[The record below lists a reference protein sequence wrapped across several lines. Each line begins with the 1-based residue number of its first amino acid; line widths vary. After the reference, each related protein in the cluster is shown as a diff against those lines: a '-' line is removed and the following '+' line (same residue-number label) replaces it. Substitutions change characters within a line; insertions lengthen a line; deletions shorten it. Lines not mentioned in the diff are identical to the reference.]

1 MKLKKLL
8 RRFNSMKKIFENFNK
23 ILITI
28 IFLTSCSEETIL
40 YDEIENREGTIKT
53 ASLPQINN
61 KLFQS
66 FPSFS
71 SNSKLHFGNVK
82 DSENLFSLVQMTLF
96 SGNIPPISL
105 VDLLADS
112 IQVDSAM
119 VFFQTSD
126 SLQTDFTLG
135 LYSVIADDDSVF
147 SDSLNYYTKDNFIDF
162 ENNSML
168 LNTLDLSSEI
178 VAPDTTGLDS
188 IKFMF
193 EEDSGS
199 LDLLKNYF
207 LDSDTYPARTLMLKD
222 ENGLLN
228 ELFTIESNESSNG
241 PKMRVWFKA
250 FVDEETTLDTF
261 ITFFSQADISVFAP
275 PVIEDDDFNYIS
287 LNSGSGLRSVIEFD
301 LGIIDT
307 LSRNE
312 LFKNSNLILD
322 VENSNLNEDDE
333 FYIIVSALQDS
344 VQNWGFSTPFV
355 ENEEDLETIS
365 SDANFIISRK
375 IEDNQVRIPIQAFLQ
390 GYKNGLFQ
398 HNELMLYSAPVN
410 SPFDKVRLNLNAIE
424 VMYVEP

>member
-1 MKLKKLL
+1 MFRFILDAKKFLIL
-8 RRFNSMKKIFENFNK
+8 MIF
-23 ILITI
+23 IM
-28 IFLTSCSEETIL
+28 SCSEETIL
-40 YDEIENREGTIKT
+40 YNEIENKEGTIKT
-53 ASLPQINN
+53 ASLPQTNN

-71 SNSKLHFGNVK
+71 SNTKLHFGNVK

-96 SGNIPPISL
+96 SGNIPPVSL

-119 VFFQTSD
+119 VYFQTSD

-135 LYSVIADDDSVF
+135 LYSIVADDDSVF
-147 SDSLNYYTKDNFIDF
+147 SDSLNYYTQNNYIDF
-162 ENNSML
+162 ENNSLL
-168 LNTLDLSSEI
+168 LNTLNLSPEI
-178 VAPDTTGLDS
+178 ISPDTTGLDS

-193 EEDSGS
+193 ESDSEN
-199 LDLLKNYF
+199 LDLLKEYF
-207 LDSDTYPARTLMLKD
+207 FDADSYPARTLMLKD
-222 ENGLLN
+222 EDGSLN

-241 PKMRVWFKA
+241 PKMRVWYKA

-261 ITFFSQADISVFAP
+261 ITFFSQADISVFVP
-275 PVIEDDDFNYIS
+275 PAIEDNDFNYIT
-287 LNSGSGLRSVIEFD
+287 LNSGSGLRSIVEFN
-301 LGIIDT
+301 LEIIDS

-333 FYIIVSALQDS
+333 FYVIVSALQDS
-344 VQNWGFSTPFV
+344 VQNWGFSSPFV
-355 ENEEDLETIS
+355 ENDQELDTIS
-365 SDANFIISRK
+365 SDANFIISRR
-375 IEDNQVRIPIQAFLQ
+375 IEDNQVKIPIQAFLQ

>member
-1 MKLKKLL
+1 
-8 RRFNSMKKIFENFNK
+8 MKKIFENFNK

-178 VAPDTTGLDS
+178 IVPDTTGLDS
-188 IKFMF
+188 IKIMF
-193 EEDSGS
+193 EADSGS
-199 LDLLKNYF
+199 LDLLKEYF
-207 LDSDTYPARTLMLKD
+207 FDSDTYPARTFMLKD
-222 ENGLLN
+222 ENGSLN

-261 ITFFSQADISVFAP
+261 ITFFSQSDISVFSP
-275 PVIEDDDFNYIS
+275 PAIEEDDFNFIS

>member
-1 MKLKKLL
+1 MKLKELL
-8 RRFNSMKKIFENFNK
+8 RRFNCMKKFFENFNK
-23 ILITI
+23 ILIAVF
-28 IFLTSCSEETIL
+28 FLISCSEETIL
-40 YDEIENREGTIKT
+40 YDEIENSEGTIKT
-53 ASLPQINN
+53 ASLPNTNN

-66 FPSFS
+66 FPLFS

-96 SGNIPPISL
+96 SGNIPPVSL

-119 VFFQTSD
+119 VFFQTTD

-135 LYSVIADDDSVF
+135 LYSIVADDDSVF
-147 SDSLNYYTKDNFIDF
+147 SDSLNYFTKDNFIDF

-168 LNTLDLSSEI
+168 LNTLNLSSEI
-178 VAPDTTGLDS
+178 VAPDTTGFDS

-193 EEDSGS
+193 EADSGS
-199 LDLLKNYF
+199 LDLLKEYF

-222 ENGLLN
+222 EDGSLN
-228 ELFTIESNESSNG
+228 ELFTIESNESLNG

-261 ITFFSQADISVFAP
+261 ITFFSQADISVFVP
-275 PVIEDDDFNYIS
+275 PAIEDDDFNYIS

-301 LGIIDT
+301 LSIIDL

-333 FYIIVSALQDS
+333 FYIIVSALQDP

-355 ENEEDLETIS
+355 ENDEDLETIS

-410 SPFDKVRLNLNAIE
+410 SPFDKVKLNFNAIE

>member
-8 RRFNSMKKIFENFNK
+8 RRFNSMKKIFEIFNK

-28 IFLTSCSEETIL
+28 IFFISCSEETIL

-53 ASLPQINN
+53 ASLPQTNN
-61 KLFQS
+61 KLYQS

-96 SGNIPPISL
+96 SGNIRPVSL

-135 LYSVIADDDSVF
+135 LYSIIADDDSVF
-147 SDSLNYYTKDNFIDF
+147 SDSLNYYTKDNFIDY

-199 LDLLKNYF
+199 LDLLKEYF

-222 ENGLLN
+222 EDGSLN

-261 ITFFSQADISVFAP
+261 ITFFSQADISVFVP
-275 PVIEDDDFNYIS
+275 PAIEDDDFNYIS

-301 LGIIDT
+301 LSIIDSQIQILLFQEKLRT
-307 LSRNE
+307 TKLE
-312 LFKNSNLILD
+312 FLFKP
-322 VENSNLNEDDE
+322 
-333 FYIIVSALQDS
+333 FY
-344 VQNWGFSTPFV
+344 
-355 ENEEDLETIS
+355 
-365 SDANFIISRK
+365 
-375 IEDNQVRIPIQAFLQ
+375 
-390 GYKNGLFQ
+390 
-398 HNELMLYSAPVN
+398 
-410 SPFDKVRLNLNAIE
+410 KVTKMVYFNIMN
-424 VMYVEP
+424 

>member
-1 MKLKKLL
+1 MFRFILDAKKLL
-8 RRFNSMKKIFENFNK
+8 ILMIF
-23 ILITI
+23 
-28 IFLTSCSEETIL
+28 IFSCSEETIL
-40 YDEIENREGTIKT
+40 YNEIENKEGTIKT
-53 ASLPQINN
+53 ASLPQTNN

-71 SNSKLHFGNVK
+71 SNTKLHFGNVK

-96 SGNIPPISL
+96 SGNIPPVSL

-119 VFFQTSD
+119 VYFQTSD

-135 LYSVIADDDSVF
+135 LYSIVADDDSVF
-147 SDSLNYYTKDNFIDF
+147 SDSLNYYTQNNYIDF
-162 ENNSML
+162 ENNSLL
-168 LNTLDLSSEI
+168 LNTLNLSPEI
-178 VAPDTTGLDS
+178 ISPDTTGLDS

-193 EEDSGS
+193 ESDSEN
-199 LDLLKNYF
+199 LDLLKEYF
-207 LDSDTYPARTLMLKD
+207 FDADSYPARTLMLKD
-222 ENGLLN
+222 EDGSLN

-241 PKMRVWFKA
+241 PKMRVWYKA

-261 ITFFSQADISVFAP
+261 ITFFSQADISVFVP
-275 PVIEDDDFNYIS
+275 PAIENNDFNYIT
-287 LNSGSGLRSVIEFD
+287 LNSGSGLRSIVEFNLD
-301 LGIIDT
+301 IIDS

-333 FYIIVSALQDS
+333 FYVIVSALQDS
-344 VQNWGFSTPFV
+344 VQNWGFSSPFI
-355 ENEEDLETIS
+355 ENDQELDTFS

-375 IEDNQVRIPIQAFLQ
+375 IEDNQVKIPIQAFLQ

>member
-1 MKLKKLL
+1 
-8 RRFNSMKKIFENFNK
+8 MKKIFENFNK

-28 IFLTSCSEETIL
+28 IFLISCSEETIL
-40 YDEIENREGTIKT
+40 YDDIENREGTIKT

-61 KLFQS
+61 KLYQS

-96 SGNIPPISL
+96 SGNIPPITL

-147 SDSLNYYTKDNFIDF
+147 SDSLNYYTKDNFIDY

-168 LNTLDLSSEI
+168 LNTLNLSSEI

-193 EEDSGS
+193 EADSGS
-199 LDLLKNYF
+199 LDLLKEYF

-222 ENGLLN
+222 EDGSLN
-228 ELFTIESNESSNG
+228 ELFTIESNESLNG

-261 ITFFSQADISVFAP
+261 ITFFSQADISVFVP
-275 PVIEDDDFNYIS
+275 PAIEDDDFNYIS

-301 LGIIDT
+301 LSIIDS

-333 FYIIVSALQDS
+333 FYIIVSALQDP

-355 ENEEDLETIS
+355 ENDEDLVTFS

-410 SPFDKVRLNLNAIE
+410 SPFDKVKLNFNAIE

>member
-1 MKLKKLL
+1 
-8 RRFNSMKKIFENFNK
+8 MKKISEYLKK
-23 ILITI
+23 ILIAV
-28 IFLTSCSEETIL
+28 IFLISCSEETIL

-53 ASLPQINN
+53 ASLPQTNN

-96 SGNIPPISL
+96 SGNIPPVSL

-135 LYSVIADDDSVF
+135 LYSIIADDDSVF

-168 LNTLDLSSEI
+168 LNTLNLSSEI

-193 EEDSGS
+193 EADSGN
-199 LDLLKNYF
+199 LDLLKEYF
-207 LDSDTYPARTLMLKD
+207 FDSDTYPARTLMLKD
-222 ENGLLN
+222 EDGSLN

-261 ITFFSQADISVFAP
+261 ITFFSQADISVFVP
-275 PVIEDDDFNYIS
+275 PAIEDNDFNYIS
-287 LNSGSGLRSVIEFD
+287 LNSGSGLRSVVEFD
-301 LGIIDT
+301 LSIIDS

-333 FYIIVSALQDS
+333 FYVIVSALQDS
-344 VQNWGFSTPFV
+344 
-355 ENEEDLETIS
+355 L
-365 SDANFIISRK
+365 
-375 IEDNQVRIPIQAFLQ
+375 
-390 GYKNGLFQ
+390 
-398 HNELMLYSAPVN
+398 
-410 SPFDKVRLNLNAIE
+410 
-424 VMYVEP
+424 

>member
-8 RRFNSMKKIFENFNK
+8 RQFKSMKNIFENFNK
-23 ILITI
+23 ILFTI
-28 IFLTSCSEETIL
+28 IFFISCSEETIL
-40 YDEIENREGTIKT
+40 YDEIENREETIKT
-53 ASLPQINN
+53 VSLPQTNN
-61 KLFQS
+61 KLYQS

-96 SGNIPPISL
+96 SGNIPPVSL

-168 LNTLDLSSEI
+168 LNTLNLSSEI
-178 VAPDTTGLDS
+178 VSPDTTGLDS

-193 EEDSGS
+193 EADSGS
-199 LDLLKNYF
+199 LDLLKEYF

-222 ENGLLN
+222 EDGLLN
-228 ELFTIESNESSNG
+228 ELFTIESNESLNG

-275 PVIEDDDFNYIS
+275 PAIEDDDFNYIS

-301 LGIIDT
+301 LGIIDS

-312 LFKNSNLILD
+312 LFKNSNLVLD

-344 VQNWGFSTPFV
+344 IQNWGFSTPFV
-355 ENEEDLETIS
+355 ENEEELETIS

-410 SPFDKVRLNLNAIE
+410 SPFDKVRLNFNAIE

>member
-1 MKLKKLL
+1 
-8 RRFNSMKKIFENFNK
+8 MKKIFANLKK
-23 ILITI
+23 ILIAV
-28 IFLTSCSEETIL
+28 IFLISCSEETIL
-40 YDEIENREGTIKT
+40 YNEIENSEGTIKT
-53 ASLPQINN
+53 ASLPQTNN

-96 SGNIPPISL
+96 SGNIPPVSL

-135 LYSVIADDDSVF
+135 LYSIIAADDSVF

-168 LNTLDLSSEI
+168 LNTLNLSSEI
-178 VAPDTTGLDS
+178 IAPDTTGLDS

-193 EEDSGS
+193 EADSGN
-199 LDLLKNYF
+199 LDLLKEYF
-207 LDSDTYPARTLMLKD
+207 FDSETYPARTLMLKD
-222 ENGLLN
+222 EDGSLN

-250 FVDEETTLDTF
+250 FVDEETTIDTF

-301 LGIIDT
+301 LGIIDS

-355 ENEEDLETIS
+355 ENEEELETIS

-410 SPFDKVRLNLNAIE
+410 SPFDKVRLNFNAIE

>member
-1 MKLKKLL
+1 
-8 RRFNSMKKIFENFNK
+8 MKKIFENFNK

-28 IFLTSCSEETIL
+28 IFLISCSEETIL
-40 YDEIENREGTIKT
+40 YDDIENREGTIKT

-61 KLFQS
+61 KLYQS

-96 SGNIPPISL
+96 SGNIPPITL

-147 SDSLNYYTKDNFIDF
+147 SDSLNYYTKDNFIDY

-168 LNTLDLSSEI
+168 LNTLNLSSEI

-193 EEDSGS
+193 EADSGS
-199 LDLLKNYF
+199 LDLLKEYF

-222 ENGLLN
+222 EDGSLN

-261 ITFFSQADISVFAP
+261 ITFFSQADVSVFAP
-275 PVIEDDDFNYIS
+275 PAIEDDDFNYIS

-344 VQNWGFSTPFV
+344 IENWGFSTPFV
-355 ENEEDLETIS
+355 ENEEELETIS

-410 SPFDKVRLNLNAIE
+410 SPFDKVRLNFNAIE

>member
-1 MKLKKLL
+1 
-8 RRFNSMKKIFENFNK
+8 MKKIFEIFNK

-28 IFLTSCSEETIL
+28 IFFISCSEETIL

-53 ASLPQINN
+53 ASLPQTNN
-61 KLFQS
+61 KLYQS

-96 SGNIPPISL
+96 SGNIPPVSL

-147 SDSLNYYTKDNFIDF
+147 SDSLNFYTKDNFIDF

-199 LDLLKNYF
+199 LDLLKEYF

-222 ENGLLN
+222 EDGLLN

-301 LGIIDT
+301 LGIIDS

-312 LFKNSNLILD
+312 LFKNSNLVLD

-344 VQNWGFSTPFV
+344 IQNWGFSTPFID
-355 ENEEDLETIS
+355 NEEELETIS

-410 SPFDKVRLNLNAIE
+410 SPFDKVRLNFNAIE

>member
-1 MKLKKLL
+1 
-8 RRFNSMKKIFENFNK
+8 MKKIFENFNK

-28 IFLTSCSEETIL
+28 IFLISCSEETIL

-178 VAPDTTGLDS
+178 IVPDTTGLDS
-188 IKFMF
+188 IKIMF
-193 EEDSGS
+193 EADSGS
-199 LDLLKNYF
+199 LDLLKEYF
-207 LDSDTYPARTLMLKD
+207 FDSDTYPARTFMLKD
-222 ENGLLN
+222 ENGSLN

-261 ITFFSQADISVFAP
+261 ITFFSQSDISVFSP
-275 PVIEDDDFNYIS
+275 PAIEEDDFNFIS

-410 SPFDKVRLNLNAIE
+410 SPFDKVRLNFNAIE

>member
-1 MKLKKLL
+1 
-8 RRFNSMKKIFENFNK
+8 MKKIFENFNK

-28 IFLTSCSEETIL
+28 IFLISCSEETIL
-40 YDEIENREGTIKT
+40 YDEIDNREGTIKT

-61 KLFQS
+61 KLYQS

-96 SGNIPPISL
+96 SGNIPPITL

-147 SDSLNYYTKDNFIDF
+147 SDSLNYYTKDKFIDF
-162 ENNSML
+162 ENSSML
-168 LNTLDLSSEI
+168 LNTLNLSSEI
-178 VAPDTTGLDS
+178 VAPDTTGFDS

-193 EEDSGS
+193 EADSGS
-199 LDLLKNYF
+199 LDLLKEYF

-222 ENGLLN
+222 EDGSLN

-250 FVDEETTLDTF
+250 FIDEETTLDTF

-275 PVIEDDDFNYIS
+275 PAIEDDDFNYIS

-301 LGIIDT
+301 LSIIDS

-333 FYIIVSALQDS
+333 FYIIVSALQDP

-355 ENEEDLETIS
+355 ENDEDLETIS

-410 SPFDKVRLNLNAIE
+410 SPFDKVKLNFNAIE

>member
-1 MKLKKLL
+1 MFRFILDAMKLLIL
-8 RRFNSMKKIFENFNK
+8 MIFVM
-23 ILITI
+23 
-28 IFLTSCSEETIL
+28 SCSEETII
-40 YDEIENREGTIKT
+40 YDEIENKDSTIQT
-53 ASLPQINN
+53 STLPQTNS
-61 KLFQS
+61 KLFQTY
-66 FPSFS
+66 PQFS
-71 SNSKLHFGNVK
+71 TRDKLFFGSIK
-82 DSENLFSLVQMTLF
+82 ESENLYSLVQMTLF
-96 SGNIPPISL
+96 SGNIPPVSL

-119 VFFQTSD
+119 VFFQTTD

-135 LYSVIADDDSVF
+135 LYSIIADDDSVF

-168 LNTLDLSSEI
+168 LNTLNLSSEI

-193 EEDSGS
+193 EADSGS
-199 LDLLKNYF
+199 LDLLKEYF

-222 ENGLLN
+222 EDGSLN

-241 PKMRVWFKA
+241 PKMRVWFKT
-250 FVDEETTLDTF
+250 FVNEETTLDTF
-261 ITFFSQADISVFAP
+261 ITFFSQADISVFVP
-275 PVIEDDDFNYIS
+275 PIIEDDDFNYIS

-301 LGIIDT
+301 LGIIDS

-312 LFKNSNLILD
+312 LFKNSNLFLD

-344 VQNWGFSTPFV
+344 IQNWGFSTPFID
-355 ENEEDLETIS
+355 NEEELETIS

-375 IEDNQVRIPIQAFLQ
+375 IEDNQVKIPIQAFLQ
-390 GYKNGLFQ
+390 GYKNGLFK

-410 SPFDKVRLNLNAIE
+410 SPFDKVRLNFNAIE

>member
-1 MKLKKLL
+1 
-8 RRFNSMKKIFENFNK
+8 MKKIFENFNK

>member
-1 MKLKKLL
+1 
-8 RRFNSMKKIFENFNK
+8 MKKIFENFNK

-28 IFLTSCSEETIL
+28 IFLISCSEETIL

-53 ASLPQINN
+53 ASLPQTNN
-61 KLFQS
+61 KLYQS

-96 SGNIPPISL
+96 SGNIPPVSL

-147 SDSLNYYTKDNFIDF
+147 SDSLNYYTKDNFIDY

-193 EEDSGS
+193 EENSGS
-199 LDLLKNYF
+199 LDLLKEYF

-222 ENGLLN
+222 EDGLLN

-301 LGIIDT
+301 LGIIDS

-344 VQNWGFSTPFV
+344 IENWGFSTPFV
-355 ENEEDLETIS
+355 ENEEELETIS

-410 SPFDKVRLNLNAIE
+410 SPFDKVKLNFNAIE

>member
-8 RRFNSMKKIFENFNK
+8 RRFNSMKKIFENLKK
-23 ILITI
+23 ILIAV
-28 IFLTSCSEETIL
+28 IFLISCSEKTIL
-40 YDEIENREGTIKT
+40 YDEIENSEGTIKT
-53 ASLPQINN
+53 ASLPQTNN

-96 SGNIPPISL
+96 SGNIPPVSL

-135 LYSVIADDDSVF
+135 LYSIIADDDSVF

-168 LNTLDLSSEI
+168 LNTLNLSSEI

-193 EEDSGS
+193 KADSG
-199 LDLLKNYF
+199 LDLLKEYF
-207 LDSDTYPARTLMLKD
+207 FDSDTYPARTLMLKD
-222 ENGLLN
+222 EDGSLN
-228 ELFTIESNESSNG
+228 DLFTIESNESSNG

-261 ITFFSQADISVFAP
+261 ITFFSQADISVFSP

-301 LGIIDT
+301 LGIIDS

-344 VQNWGFSTPFV
+344 VENWGFSTPFV
-355 ENEEDLETIS
+355 ENEEELETIS

-410 SPFDKVRLNLNAIE
+410 SPFDKVRLNFNAIE

>member
-1 MKLKKLL
+1 
-8 RRFNSMKKIFENFNK
+8 
-23 ILITI
+23 
-28 IFLTSCSEETIL
+28 
-40 YDEIENREGTIKT
+40 
-53 ASLPQINN
+53 
-61 KLFQS
+61 
-66 FPSFS
+66 
-71 SNSKLHFGNVK
+71 
-82 DSENLFSLVQMTLF
+82 MTLF
-96 SGNIPPISL
+96 SGNIPPVSL

-168 LNTLDLSSEI
+168 LNTLNLSSEI

-193 EEDSGS
+193 EADSGS
-199 LDLLKNYF
+199 LDLLKEYF

-222 ENGLLN
+222 EDGSLN

-301 LGIIDT
+301 LGIIDS

-333 FYIIVSALQDS
+333 FYVIVSALQDS
-344 VQNWGFSTPFV
+344 IQNWGFSTPFV
-355 ENEEDLETIS
+355 ENEEELETIS

-410 SPFDKVRLNLNAIE
+410 SPFDKVRLNFNAIE

>member
-1 MKLKKLL
+1 
-8 RRFNSMKKIFENFNK
+8 MKKIFENFNK

-28 IFLTSCSEETIL
+28 IFLISCSEETIL
-40 YDEIENREGTIKT
+40 YDDIENREGTIKT

-61 KLFQS
+61 KLYQS

-96 SGNIPPISL
+96 SGNIPPITL

-147 SDSLNYYTKDNFIDF
+147 SDSLNYYTKDNFIDY

-168 LNTLDLSSEI
+168 LNTLNLSSEI

-193 EEDSGS
+193 EADSGS
-199 LDLLKNYF
+199 LDLLKEYF

-222 ENGLLN
+222 EDGSLN

-261 ITFFSQADISVFAP
+261 ITFFSQADVSVFAP
-275 PVIEDDDFNYIS
+275 PAIEDDDFNYIS

-301 LGIIDT
+301 LGIIDS

-344 VQNWGFSTPFV
+344 IENWGFSTPFV
-355 ENEEDLETIS
+355 ENEEELETIS

-410 SPFDKVRLNLNAIE
+410 SPFDKVRLNFNAIE